1 MQGMLGSLSPIKESS
16 CTPSLVEPTSRYTTL
31 FSPDPL
37 PVCLAFPS
45 PFTGVSSL
53 PHLGDELQGAARPS
67 QLHLR
72 GSNVHGVRAYNR
84 GLAAVNAVEGAGCPA
99 SGADGRDA
107 GSVVCYDISFNS
119 LWRWFDETAKR
130 NRMGGDWRMVMEGL
144 RRGKRRRVGEAREEA
159 R

>member
-1 MQGMLGSLSPIKESS
+1 MQGIPDSLSFIKESPY
-16 CTPSLVEPTSRYTTL
+16 TPSPVEPSLRQTSYLT
-31 FSPDPL
+31 DPL
-37 PVCLAFPS
+37 PASSAFPS
-45 PFTGVSSL
+45 PITGVSSL

-107 GSVVCYDISFNS
+107 GSVVWYDISFNS

-144 RRGKRRRVGEAREEA
+144 GR
-159 R
+159 